1 MPDPLSLKLS
11 LLAEGVRL
19 SPAASAALTADGRA
33 LSVFEYPTTG
43 GVTLE
48 VPGAGYINAPF
59 DGPFATTA
67 RWVLDVDVDAD
78 VDATTDAPDPVFVLR
93 DGEARVP
100 ARPLP
105 LPGYIGARDSQ
116 GRRVDAVVMSHADR
130 ARFSPVQGC
139 AFRCQFCDAYTD
151 DYVFHPLERLLE
163 AARIALADPVL
174 PVRHV
179 LISGG
184 TPPRPDVPAL
194 MELCAALT
202 EALPLPVD
210 VMYTP
215 RDSADGIVARLA
227 EAGVHGLSINLELFG
242 EAATRR
248 IAPQKAAIG
257 RAVFGRH
264 IEDAVARFPGADR
277 VRSLIIVGL
286 EPLEDTLAGVRWLCE
301 RGCQPVL
308 SPFRPS
314 PGTPLATAPQ
324 PSVALLRAAWE
335 ETQEIADRH
344 GLRPGPACV
353 PCQHNCIALPDP
365 DPVPRSA
372 SGPAS

>member
-11 LLAEGVRL
+11 LLGEGVRL
-19 SPAASAALTADGRA
+19 SPAASAAMTADGRP

-43 GVTLE
+43 GITME
-48 VPGAGYINAPF
+48 VPGAGYVNAPF
-59 DGPFATTA
+59 DGPFAASA
-67 RWVLDVDVDAD
+67 RWVLDAEPGV
-78 VDATTDAPDPVFVLR
+78 APAFVLR
-93 DGEARVP
+93 DGDDCVP
-100 ARPLP
+100 VRPLP
-105 LPGYIGARDSQ
+105 LPGYIGARDSR
-116 GRRVDAVVMSHADR
+116 GRPVDAVVMSHADR

-151 DYVFHPLERLLE
+151 AYVFHPLERLLE
-163 AARIALADPVL
+163 AARFALADTVL

-184 TPPRPDVPAL
+184 TPPRPEVPAL
-194 MELCAALT
+194 TEVCAALAD
-202 EALPLPVD
+202 ALPLPVD

-215 RDSADGIVARLA
+215 REASDGIVPALA

-242 EAATRR
+242 EAVQRR

-257 RAVFGRH
+257 RTVFGHH
-264 IEDAVARFPGADR
+264 IEDAAARFPGPGR

-314 PGTPLATAPQ
+314 PGTPLADTAP
-324 PSVALLRAAWE
+324 PSVALLRAAWQ
-335 ETQEIADRH
+335 ETSEIADRH
-344 GLRPGPACV
+344 GLRPGPECV
-353 PCQHNCIALPDP
+353 PCQHNCVALPE
-365 DPVPRSA
+365 
-372 SGPAS
+372 SGSVS

>member
-1 MPDPLSLKLS
+1 MTDPLSLKLS

-19 SPAASAALTADGRA
+19 SPSASAAMTIDGRP

-43 GVTLE
+43 GVTME
-48 VPGAGYINAPF
+48 APGAGYVNAPF
-59 DGPFATTA
+59 DGPFAASA
-67 RWVLDVDVDAD
+67 RWTLDVEPGPERA
-78 VDATTDAPDPVFVLR
+78 FVLR
-93 DGEARVP
+93 HGEDRVP
-100 ARPLP
+100 VRPLP
-105 LPGYIGARDSQ
+105 LPGYIGARDSR
-116 GRRVDAVVMSHADR
+116 GRSVDAVVMSHADR
-130 ARFSPVQGC
+130 ARISPVQGC
-139 AFRCQFCDAYTD
+139 AFRCQFCDAHTD
-151 DYVFHPLERLLE
+151 AYIFHPLERLLE
-163 AARIALADPVL
+163 AALIALADTVL

-184 TPPRPDVPAL
+184 TPPRSDVPAL
-194 MELCAALT
+194 IGVCAALT

-215 RDSADGIVARLA
+215 RETTDGIVPALA

-242 EAATRR
+242 EAAQRR

-257 RAVFGRH
+257 RAVFGHH
-264 IEDAVARFPGADR
+264 IEDAAARFPGAGR

-314 PGTPLATAPQ
+314 PGTPLADAAP

-335 ETQEIADRH
+335 ETSEIADRY
-344 GLRPGPACV
+344 GLRPGPACI
-353 PCQHNCIALPDP
+353 PCQHNCVALPEP
-365 DPVPRSA
+365 GSVL
-372 SGPAS
+372 

>member
-19 SPAASAALTADGRA
+19 SPDASAAMTADGRP

-43 GVTLE
+43 GITME
-48 VPGAGYINAPF
+48 VPGAGYVNAPF
-59 DGPFATTA
+59 DGPFAASA
-67 RWVLDVDVDAD
+67 RWLLDVESEDGDVPA
-78 VDATTDAPDPVFVLR
+78 FVLR
-93 DGEARVP
+93 DGGACVP
-100 ARPLP
+100 VRPLP

-116 GRRVDAVVMSHADR
+116 GRPVDAVVMSHADR

-163 AARIALADPVL
+163 AAGIALADPVL

-179 LISGG
+179 LVSGG
-184 TPPRPDVPAL
+184 TPARPDVPAL
-194 MELCAALT
+194 TAVCAALA

-215 RDSADGIVARLA
+215 REATDGIVSGLA
-227 EAGVHGLSINLELFG
+227 DAGVHGLSINLELYG
-242 EAATRR
+242 EAAQRR

-257 RAVFGRH
+257 RAVFGHH
-264 IEDAVARFPGADR
+264 IEEAASRFPGSGR
-277 VRSLIIVGL
+277 VRSLLIVGL
-286 EPLEDTLAGVRWLCE
+286 EPLQETLAGVRWLCE

-314 PGTPLATAPQ
+314 PGTPLANAP
-324 PSVALLRAAWE
+324 PPPLALLRAAWE
-335 ETQEIADRH
+335 ATAEIADRY
-344 GLRPGPACV
+344 GLRPGPDCV
-353 PCQHNCIALPDP
+353 PCQHNCIALPEP
-365 DPVPRSA
+365 GRAP
-372 SGPAS
+372 